1 MLVFNK
7 IRKMKVR
14 FSGLFIL
21 LIAFMLGST
30 TSLWA
35 GPQERTMSLDELFQL
50 ADSVSIT
57 LKSAES
63 QSKVADATIA
73 VAKNGLL
80 PDINFTASATY
91 NGNAWMADR
100 NFSNGQNLDS
110 PHFGNNFALEVVQ
123 VVYAG
128 GAIKHGIE
136 RAELQAQLAHLDISN
151 QRQKVR
157 FLLTGYY
164 LNLYKF
170 RNMLGVVERNIE
182 RTEQVI
188 KDMRAREEQGLV
200 LSNDITRYEVQLQNL
215 RYKRTELMSQIDIF
229 NNQLVITLNLPAD
242 TQIMPDTELLN
253 LYLHEYSEA
262 ELRNIAEAEL
272 PLLKIGRA
280 NIDISRKQEQ
290 IARSGMIP
298 KISVFAGDRLQG
310 PLTMELPPINKNLNT
325 WYVGVGLSFNFG
337 NLYKSQ
343 RDVNRTRLSTAA
355 AQSRYAEIKESVDL
369 EIHQAYVN
377 YRNAFELLHTQEKSL
392 QLATEN
398 YAVTENRYNN
408 DLVLLIDLLDADNI
422 KLDAEIQYVNAR
434 INIIYN
440 YYRLLYVTGTL

>member
-14 FSGLFIL
+14 LSGLFIL
-21 LIAFMLGST
+21 LIAFILGFT
-30 TSLWA
+30 PSLWA

-50 ADSVSIT
+50 ADSVSLT
-57 LKSAES
+57 LKSADS

-91 NGNAWMADR
+91 NGNAWMAERD
-100 NFSNGQNLDS
+100 FSNGQNLDS

-123 VVYAG
+123 IVYAG
-128 GAIKHGIE
+128 GAIKRGIE

-151 QRQKVR
+151 QRQRVR

-253 LYLHEYSEA
+253 LSLREYSEA
-262 ELRNIAEAEL
+262 ELRNIAEEEL
-272 PLLKIGRA
+272 PLLKIGRT

-298 KISVFAGDRLQG
+298 KISLFAGDRLQG

-343 RDVNRTRLSTAA
+343 RDVNRTHLSTAA

>member
-7 IRKMKVR
+7 IREMKER
-14 FSGLFIL
+14 LSGLCTL
-21 LIAFMLGST
+21 LIAFMLEST

-50 ADSVSIT
+50 ADSVSLT

-63 QSKVADATIA
+63 QSQVANAA
-73 VAKNGLL
+73 VAVSKNGLL

-91 NGNAWMADR
+91 NGNAWMAERD
-100 NFSNGQNLDS
+100 FSNGQNLDS

-151 QRQKVR
+151 QRQRVR

-253 LYLHEYSEA
+253 LSLREYSEA

-343 RDVNRTRLSTAA
+343 RDVNRARLSTAA
-355 AQSRYAEIKESVDL
+355 SQSRYAEIKESVDL

>member
-1 MLVFNK
+1 
-7 IRKMKVR
+7 MKVR
-14 FSGLFIL
+14 LSGLFIL

-50 ADSVSIT
+50 ADSVSLT
-57 LKSAES
+57 LKSADS

-151 QRQKVR
+151 QRQRVR

-280 NIDISRKQEQ
+280 NIDISHKQEQ

-343 RDVNRTRLSTAA
+343 RDVNRARLSTAA
-355 AQSRYAEIKESVDL
+355 TQSRYAEMKESVDL

-434 INIIYN
+434 INMIYN

>member
-1 MLVFNK
+1 
-7 IRKMKVR
+7 MKKGK
-14 FSGLFIL
+14 FGLFVSL
-21 LIAFMLGST
+21 LTVAIFATST
-30 TSLWA
+30 TIQA
-35 GPQERTMSLDELFQL
+35 QHIERTMSLNELFEL
-50 ADSVSIT
+50 ADNVNLTI
-57 LKSAES
+57 KSAES
-63 QSKVADATIA
+63 NARVADAA
-73 VAKNGLL
+73 VKVSKNGLL
-80 PDINFTASATY
+80 PDINFSASATY

-100 NFSNGQNLDS
+100 DFSNGQNLKS
-110 PHFGNNFALEVVQ
+110 PHFGNNLALEVVQ
-123 VVYAG
+123 MVYAG

-136 RAELQAQLAHLDISN
+136 RAELQAQLAALDVDN

-157 FLLTGYY
+157 FLITGYY

-170 RNMLGVVERNIE
+170 RNMQRVYDRNIE

-188 KDMRAREEQGLV
+188 RDMRAREEQGLI

-215 RYKRTELMSQIDIF
+215 LYKRTELMSQIDIF
-229 NNQLVITLNLPAD
+229 NNQLVTTLSMPQG
-242 TQIMPDTELLN
+242 TQIMPDSTLLN
-253 LYLHEYSEA
+253 LSMQEYSESDLLA
-262 ELRNIAEAEL
+262 IANNHL
-272 PLLKIGRA
+272 PLLKIGRK

-298 KISVFAGDRLQG
+298 KINIFAGDRLQG
-310 PLTMELPPINKNLNT
+310 PLTMELPPINKNLNN
-325 WYVGVGLSFNFG
+325 WYLGVGLQYNFG

-343 RDVNRTRLSTAA
+343 RDVNSSRLATSA
-355 AQSRYAEIKESVDL
+355 AQTRYSEMEESVDL

-377 YRNAFELLHTQEKSL
+377 YRNAFELLRTQEKSL

-398 YAVTENRYNN
+398 YTVTENRYNN

-440 YYRLLYVTGTL
+440 YHRLMYVTGTL